1 MRARRA
7 ALAAILLVL
16 SLALLACGG
25 GDEHPLKDIEARAQR
40 ARDRVRERAEEARD
54 RLRRR
59 VQEVLDDIRQ
69 AVPEARPGTAPPA
82 TRGRTEQTTVEGFL
96 TDVLQSVDAYWTR
109 TLSAAGRPEPRVGY
123 LWVRPGDTV
132 GTACGAPAGD
142 DAAFYCPNDDT
153 IYVAQQLA
161 AELWQGIARN
171 FPGERAGYGHA
182 VGDFGL
188 AYVIAHE
195 YAHNVQA
202 ELGLFT
208 VGEQRTGVK
217 PFELQADCMAG
228 LWGNSVYREGK
239 LQPGDV
245 EEALGTAAA
254 ACDFEVNNPQHHGT
268 PAERREAWLRGYR
281 SGDPSVCSAYVPA

>member
-1 MRARRA
+1 MRLRLA
-7 ALAAILLVL
+7 ALAALVVA
-16 SLALLACGG
+16 LALALSACGG
-25 GDEHPLKDIEARAQR
+25 GDDPI
-40 ARDRVRERAEEARD
+40 DRVRERAERVRERAEQARD

-59 VQEVLDDIRQ
+59 VEQVLDDIRK

-96 TDVLQSVDAYWTR
+96 TDVLQSVDGYWTQ
-109 TLSAAGRPEPRVGY
+109 TLRAAGRPEPRVGY
-123 LWVRPGDTV
+123 LWVPPGTAV
-132 GTACGAPAGD
+132 RTACGAPAGD

-153 IYVAQQLA
+153 IYVGQQLA
-161 AELWQGIARN
+161 AELWQGIAGN

-195 YAHNVQA
+195 YAHNIQE

-208 VGEQRTGVK
+208 VGQRAGVE

-228 LWGNSVYREGK
+228 LWGNSVYREGR

-245 EEALGTAAA
+245 EEALSTATAAG
-254 ACDFEVNNPQHHGT
+254 DFDVNNPQHHGT